1 MIDATHAE
9 IQKLKEENLVRDN
22 TIAIMKKQL
31 EQAAE
36 LINSLVDSMISLTQ
50 TVNDHDKELAI
61 MNNVNP
67 RDKIKYSG
75 MEFDKNDPDLEEM
88 IKKDYNRLWN
98 LTGTKDSL
106 EVDHMRYEEMEEN
119 QAKVIKLKGED
130 NEE

>member
-1 MIDATHAE
+1 MIDNTHAE
-9 IQKLKEENLVRDN
+9 IQKLKEENLLIKNMLNRAIDQIDSLMDH
-22 TIAIMKKQL
+22 TITLAK
-31 EQAAE
+31 
-36 LINSLVDSMISLTQ
+36 

-88 IKKDYNRLWN
+88 IKEDYNRLWN

-119 QAKVIKLKGED
+119 QAKVIKQTGED
-130 NEE
+130 DNE